1 VHNLRHD
8 STMRG
13 YNRIRNNMPL
23 TINPSETQSAFIRR
37 LELAYAKALEL
48 RHNHE
53 AGEIYKQLIS
63 ERKKL
68 KQ

>member
-1 VHNLRHD
+1 
-8 STMRG
+8 MRG
-13 YNRIRNNMPL
+13 YNRIRRDMTL

-53 AGEIYKQLIS
+53 AGELYRQLIL

-68 KQ
+68 NK

>member
-1 VHNLRHD
+1 
-8 STMRG
+8 MRG
-13 YNRIRNNMPL
+13 YNRIRNNMQL

-37 LELAYAKALEL
+37 LELAYVKALEL

-53 AGEIYKQLIS
+53 AGELYKQLIL

>member
-1 VHNLRHD
+1 
-8 STMRG
+8 MQ
-13 YNRIRNNMPL
+13 L

-53 AGEIYKQLIS
+53 AGEIYKQLIL